1 MIIKM
6 VEFCLKKFMFK
17 LSNLNHVQ
25 KVQLCSI
32 APNCFKSYTNSW
44 SPDFFKKKKVSS
56 DVWSEIHLVQHNI
69 ASTGQAVRALKK
81 SQLTAN

>member
-1 MIIKM
+1 M
-6 VEFCLKKFMFK
+6 FKKF
-17 LSNLNHVQ
+17 NC
-25 KVQLCSI
+25 VQLLQI
-32 APNCFKSYTNSW
+32 VLRATQT
-44 SPDFFKKKKVSS
+44 PDLQIFSKKKKKVSS

>member
-1 MIIKM
+1 M
-6 VEFCLKKFMFK
+6 FKKF
-17 LSNLNHVQ
+17 NY
-25 KVQLCSI
+25 VQLLQI
-32 APNCFKSYTNSW
+32 VLRATQT
-44 SPDFFKKKKVSS
+44 PDLLIFSKKKKVSS

>member
-1 MIIKM
+1 M
-6 VEFCLKKFMFK
+6 FKKF
-17 LSNLNHVQ
+17 NY
-25 KVQLCSI
+25 VQLRQI
-32 APNCFKSYTNSW
+32 VLRATQT
-44 SPDFFKKKKVSS
+44 PDLLIFSKKKKVSS